1 MPIYKTDK
9 KNKNGIAQY
18 RVIYSYKDAKG
29 KYKKIEK
36 RVFGKSAAQ
45 EKLRELEDSI
55 KNSRNVAKLPF
66 DKAYEE
72 YIETIS
78 PEIRSSSRTKK
89 MAYYRNHFLPFFRD
103 TDIKEID
110 TRMVT
115 QWKRYI
121 NDKKLSIRTKQNCY
135 KELNACFNYWIKLEL
150 LVVNPVAK
158 AGNFRDAYEGKK
170 EMDFYSLEEFN
181 KFNSALLK
189 EAEETDVYDFYVFFN
204 IAFWTGCRK
213 GEIHALRWDRYHD
226 SLLEIKESVNQKN
239 INGYETTPPK
249 NKSSIRDVTV
259 PQQLKTILDE
269 HKQRAMLL
277 PDFTEDKYIC
287 GYYKPLADTSIEK
300 KNIKI
305 AKDADLKHIRIHDF
319 RHSHASMLLGNGA
332 PLLAISKRLGHSTVD
347 QTSRTYVHLL
357 KKESD
362 KLVSILDN
370 LATN

>member
-36 RVFGKSAAQ
+36 RVYGKSAAA
-45 EKLRELEDSI
+45 EMLRTLEDSI
-55 KNSRNVAKLPF
+55 KNSRNATKLPF
-66 DKAYEE
+66 CDIYKK
-72 YIETIS
+72 YIEDMS
-78 PEIRSSSRTKK
+78 AEIRSSSASKK
-89 MAYYRNHFLPFFRD
+89 KAYNRNHIEPFFGD
-103 TDIKEID
+103 TDLKEID
-110 TRMVT
+110 SRLLT

-121 NDKKLSIRTKQNCY
+121 NDKDIGFTTKQNCY
-135 KELNACFNYWIKLEL
+135 KELNAFFNYCVKLDYL
-150 LVVNPVAK
+150 DKNPLTKV
-158 AGNFRDAYEGKK
+158 GGFRNAYEGKK
-170 EMDFYSLEEFN
+170 EMDFYSLEEFSL
-181 KFNSALLK
+181 FNRELLK
-189 EAEETDVYDFYVFFN
+189 DAGLTGVYDFYVFFN

-226 SLLEIKESVNQKN
+226 GLLEIKESVNQKS

-259 PQQLKTILDE
+259 PQQLKAILDE

-287 GYYKPLADTSIEK
+287 GYYKPLADTSIEN

-305 AKDADLKHIRIHDF
+305 AKDAGLKHIRIHDF

-362 KLVSILDN
+362 KLVSILDG